1 MADYMKKHAEQLKLG
16 HKLRQLGAILP
27 LAATLSV
34 AACSDGG
41 NVKPQQE
48 SGLLAHDSITDQDYF
63 GHSVTLKHVSVRLYN
78 DKNLTPTKISQL
90 RWGTPAEEMPDIYHG
105 QKTFAKRVRYGGEN
119 DRAYIEVFENEFG
132 VLISK
137 DQPCFIVDSSNTLV
151 YFGDA
156 DTFIKNMDRYV
167 QEKQIRKLE
176 TKAARSVEKNTATI
190 TSENKDTV
198 SLDTLMSDVK
208 EVQIDSIIQEIEKDS
223 VIRKKNDDT
232 LQNGQLNIDTI
243 IKKKDNPIKE

>member
-1 MADYMKKHAEQLKLG
+1 MLIVKYG
-16 HKLRQLGAILP
+16 TGSRGLRKN
-27 LAATLSV
+27 SDV
-34 AACSDGG
+34 ALCLL
-41 NVKPQQE
+41 N
-48 SGLLAHDSITDQDYF
+48 GLNIVNFLIT
-63 GHSVTLKHVSVRLYN
+63 S
-78 DKNLTPTKISQL
+78 
-90 RWGTPAEEMPDIYHG
+90 
-105 QKTFAKRVRYGGEN
+105 YGGEN

-223 VIRKKNDDT
+223 VIRKKNDDDT